1 MNTAAHEPASVRR
14 IMEAYGSSSSP
25 GPDLHCR
32 VADQRGRSGADI
44 TPKSHDQIDKY
55 GPPNTALGSRVVA
68 QGEWILRHR
77 NQALPTVRGVFR
89 NNSQWGYT
97 MDRLDTIP
105 LELLDGRKLAT
116 SIVRLLKSS
125 FWRQPPEAEFDES
138 AHADRLSTI
147 TAPLT
152 GRRREVFDQLRG
164 RIEWDRLS
172 RGLTH
177 GDPIFDNVL
186 FARDGSTILID
197 PIPSTPGLPDVIALD
212 IGRIFQSCV
221 GYERVTYELPAPD
234 NVPLDIIISM
244 TGLAH
249 DDLIAALYFGIVHLL
264 RSMVYV
270 SARKAKHLLEE
281 CVDSLIGA
289 ATCRL

>member
-1 MNTAAHEPASVRR
+1 
-14 IMEAYGSSSSP
+14 MEAYGLSSSP
-25 GPDLHCR
+25 GPELHYR
-32 VADQRGRSGADI
+32 VPDQRGRSGADI
-44 TPKSHDQIDKY
+44 TPASEDQVVKY
-55 GPPNTALGSRVVA
+55 GPPNTTLGSRVVA
-68 QGEWILRHR
+68 QGEWILGHS
-77 NQALPTVRGVFR
+77 NQALPEVRSVFR
-89 NNSQWGYT
+89 NSSQWGYT

-116 SIVRLLKSS
+116 SIVRLLQAS
-125 FWRQPPEAEFDES
+125 FWREAPEVEFDES
-138 AHADRLSTI
+138 AHADRLSPI

-152 GRRREVFDQLRG
+152 GRRRDVFDRLRA

-186 FARDGSTILID
+186 FTRDGSMILID

-234 NVPLDIIISM
+234 NVPLDMVISM
-244 TGLAH
+244 TRLAH
-249 DDLIAALYFGIVHLL
+249 DDLMAALYFGIVHLL